1 MGRIVLD
8 MRKEVYTALQAHL
21 LPTDSETENA
31 AFVFAHGS
39 VNRGDLVFR
48 YAEWLAIT
56 PEEFVHRSE
65 GYLELTDETRARV
78 IKRAHDLGAS
88 IAEFHS
94 HPFPG
99 RAAFS
104 LSDRVGLT
112 EFVPHALWRLKGRPY
127 IAVVVAPTSFDGL
140 VWTHDAK
147 IPRLL
152 DGIMIG
158 GRVLHPT
165 GLTLRR
171 WRLIDEQRPL

>member
-1 MGRIVLD
+1 MGRILLD
-8 MRKEVYTALQAHL
+8 VPKEVYTALQAHL
-21 LPTDSETENA
+21 LPADSETEEA
-31 AFVFAHGS
+31 AFVFAHGAMDE
-39 VNRGDLVFR
+39 GETVFR

-56 PEEFVHRSE
+56 PEGFVQRSE

-104 LSDRVGLT
+104 LSDRAGLT

-140 VWTHDAK
+140 VWSPDAK
-147 IPRLL
+147 TPRRL
-152 DGIMIG
+152 DGIMVG
-158 GRVLHPT
+158 GRVLRPT

>member
-1 MGRIVLD
+1 ML
-8 MRKEVYTALQAHL
+8 ELPEEPYHALLTHL
-21 LPTDSETENA
+21 LPADSEVEEA
-31 AFVFAHGS
+31 AFVFAHGAKDE
-39 VNRGDLVFR
+39 GKTVFR
-48 YAEWLAIT
+48 YAESLAIT
-56 PEEFVHRSE
+56 PEGFMHRSE

-104 LSDRVGLT
+104 LSDRAGLT

-127 IAVVVAPTSFDGL
+127 IAVVVAPASFDGL
-140 VWTHDAK
+140 VWMHDAK
-147 IPRLL
+147 TPRPL
-152 DGIMIG
+152 DGIVVG
-158 GRVLHPT
+158 GRVLRPT

-171 WRLIDEQRPL
+171 WRLSDEHRPL